1 MVYPQIRMVG
11 LRANTE
17 SALSRLIYP
26 SDLTL
31 LLQAERDIVIEY
43 RYLNVKNL
51 TNHLKKISIW
61 IGIAKLF
68 CFSGYKSINRSI
80 KNIKS
85 IKNINALND
94 QGINHILVQ
103 VKLHTFHQPVICPN
117 FHLGNFG
124 SCRYVK
130 AIFMS
135 IADVLF
141 RTDHLLTPV
150 LVCKG

>member
-1 MVYPQIRMVG
+1 MVG

-68 CFSGYKSINRSI
+68 CFSSYKSINQSI

-94 QGINHILVQ
+94 QGINPHFSSGQTAHLSPASYPP
-103 VKLHTFHQPVICPN
+103 KLS
-117 FHLGNFG
+117 FG
-124 SCRYVK
+124 
-130 AIFMS
+130 
-135 IADVLF
+135 
-141 RTDHLLTPV
+141 
-150 LVCKG
+150 